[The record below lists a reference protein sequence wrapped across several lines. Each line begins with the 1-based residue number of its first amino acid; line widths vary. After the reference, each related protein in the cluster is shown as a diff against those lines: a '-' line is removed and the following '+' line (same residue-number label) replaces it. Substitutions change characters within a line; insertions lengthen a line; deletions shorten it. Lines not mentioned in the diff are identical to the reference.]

1 MKRDSQHPNHS
12 YHCICNILI
21 RNILKIFGFD
31 PREIIF
37 LVSLDDK
44 YTKKQK
50 SRGKKFLCFHKI
62 FVPNMITAGWLHYC
76 DGIGQHIKLMKIYP
90 FTFSFPLTQLYR
102 NFRFHFLDSEVTIY
116 FIISTFTRPTQ
127 RQNIIYLYRQKASWS

>member
-1 MKRDSQHPNHS
+1 MCTAQNRDRDIGRPIGHNVGA
-12 YHCICNILI
+12 
-21 RNILKIFGFD
+21 KIFGFD

-62 FVPNMITAGWLHYC
+62 FVPNMITAG
-76 DGIGQHIKLMKIYP
+76 
-90 FTFSFPLTQLYR
+90 
-102 NFRFHFLDSEVTIY
+102 
-116 FIISTFTRPTQ
+116 
-127 RQNIIYLYRQKASWS
+127 